1 MNANIKALAQ
11 DLSNYDNLLSTS
23 NVGDIMKNHLPS
35 ILNDKTLIDK
45 PQLKYE
51 QQNPYTKHIIYNCD
65 N

>member
-23 NVGDIMKNHLPS
+23 NVGEIMKNHLPS

-51 QQNPYTKHIIYNCD
+51 E
-65 N
+65 